1 MTSRPI
7 VRWAL
12 PCSTWDTSN
21 VVEVTTDDDFEY
33 LSAVDSSK
41 YLELV
46 VQVPRG
52 IIATTAGGTPKV
64 TVSKL
69 RPHLQSLLDRPQ
81 AIDFKLAIDIV
92 AFLCNGYSRGDK
104 DVNREMLRQGV
115 CTLLDCFNKVG
126 ASAPASEAYSK
137 TIGCLQQL
145 HPYYQKALSKV
156 LGILVESN
164 NWPAWNLAVAE
175 QEEFDISAIVWVFKL
190 DPLGLAAGIIQG
202 KLVADILLV
211 AEEEWILTNIDKDEY
226 EEDKAALECFAG
238 DLHLWGKGILAPVA
252 GGDEGMVKA

>member
-1 MTSRPI
+1 
-7 VRWAL
+7 
-12 PCSTWDTSN
+12 
-21 VVEVTTDDDFEY
+21 
-33 LSAVDSSK
+33 
-41 YLELV
+41 

-164 NWPAWNLAVAE
+164 N
-175 QEEFDISAIVWVFKL
+175 
-190 DPLGLAAGIIQG
+190 PLGLAAGIIQG